1 MIAACSQAK
10 CGEHMAIDDQAQLSA
25 LIGSIYDTVLM
36 PTLWTGVVERASRF
50 VGGVG
55 ASIFRQDSVRKIGNS
70 YYHFGID
77 PHFERLYFEKYI
89 KFDPLS
95 AAYLT
100 LNVGDVSSSS
110 SIIPPAEFFETR
122 FYREWAHPQG
132 LVDNVFAV
140 LERSPTSIAAFI
152 VFRHE
157 RDGLADDAARQLL
170 GLIAPHLRRAV
181 LIGKVVDLRTIEAAT
196 FADTLDG
203 LSAGIFLVD
212 ATGRIVHANVAGH
225 GILAVGN
232 IFRSSAGRL
241 VARDQQVDE
250 VLHDAYRA
258 AENGDAAIG
267 TKGIAVS
274 LIARDGERHVAHIL
288 PLTSGARR
296 RADLAITATA
306 ALFVHKAALEKP
318 SRPEAIAKTYKLTPT
333 ELRVLLTLVEVGG
346 GPGVA
351 EALGISDGT
360 VKTHLGHLFQKTGV
374 HHQADLVKLVAG
386 FSSPLLD

>member
-1 MIAACSQAK
+1 MVTDGKA
-10 CGEHMAIDDQAQLSA
+10 HLSA
-25 LIGSIYDTVLM
+25 LIGSIYDAVLE
-36 PTLWTGVVERASRF
+36 PALWTGVVEMAGRF

-70 YYHFGID
+70 YYHSGID

-100 LNVGDVSSSS
+100 LEVGDVSSSS
-110 SIIPPAEFFETR
+110 IIIPPAEFFETR
-122 FYREWAHPQG
+122 FYREWARPQG
-132 LVDNVFAV
+132 LVDNVFAI

-157 RDGLADDAARQLL
+157 RDGLADAAARQLL

-181 LIGKVVDLRTIEAAT
+181 LIGKVIDLRTVEAAT

-203 LSAGIFLVD
+203 LNAGIFLVD
-212 ATGRIVHANVAGH
+212 ATGRIVHANAAGH
-225 GILAVGN
+225 GILAVGD
-232 IFRSSAGRL
+232 ILRSSAGRL
-241 VARDQQVDE
+241 VAHDQQVDE
-250 VLHDAYRA
+250 VLHDAFKA
-258 AENGDAAIG
+258 TEHGDAAMG
-267 TKGIAVS
+267 TKGIAVP

-296 RADLAITATA
+296 RAELAITATA
-306 ALFVHKAALEKP
+306 ALFVQKAVLETP
-318 SRPEAIAKTYKLTPT
+318 SRPEAIAKAYKLTPT

-346 GPGVA
+346 GPEVA
-351 EALGISDGT
+351 EALGIADGT
-360 VKTHLGHLFQKTGV
+360 VKTHLSHLFQKTGV
-374 HHQADLVKLVAG
+374 KHQVDLVRLVAG
-386 FSSPLLD
+386 FSSPIVG

>member
-1 MIAACSQAK
+1 
-10 CGEHMAIDDQAQLSA
+10 MATDDKAQLSA
-25 LIGSIYDTVLM
+25 LIGGIYDAVLE
-36 PTLWTGVVERASRF
+36 PALWAGVVESAGRF

-55 ASIFRQDSVRKIGNS
+55 ASIFRQDSIRKIGNS
-70 YYHFGID
+70 YYQFGID

-110 SIIPPAEFFETR
+110 NIIPPAEFFETR
-122 FYREWAHPQG
+122 FYREWARPQG
-132 LVDNVFAV
+132 LVDNVFAI

-157 RDGLADDAARQLL
+157 RDGLADDDARQLL

-181 LIGKVVDLRTIEAAT
+181 LIGKVIDLRTIEAAT

-203 LSAGIFLVD
+203 LNAGIFLVD
-212 ATGRIVHANVAGH
+212 ATGRIVHANAAGH
-225 GILAVGN
+225 GILAVGD
-232 IFRSSAGRL
+232 ILRSFAGRL
-241 VARDQQVDE
+241 VAHDQQVDE
-250 VLHDAYRA
+250 VLHDAFKA
-258 AENGDAAIG
+258 TEHGDGAIG
-267 TKGIAVS
+267 TKGIAVP

-296 RADLAITATA
+296 RAELAIAATA
-306 ALFVHKAALEKP
+306 ALFVQKAALEIP
-318 SRPEAIAKTYKLTPT
+318 SRPEAIAKAYKLTPT

-346 GPGVA
+346 GPEVA
-351 EALGISDGT
+351 EVLGIADGT
-360 VKTHLGHLFQKTGV
+360 VKTHLSHLFQKTGV
-374 HHQADLVKLVAG
+374 KHQVDLVRLVAG
-386 FSSPLLD
+386 FSSPIVG

>member
-1 MIAACSQAK
+1 MVT
-10 CGEHMAIDDQAQLSA
+10 DDKAHLSA
-25 LIGSIYDTVLM
+25 LIGSIYDAVLE
-36 PTLWTGVVERASRF
+36 PALWTGVVERAGKF

-77 PHFERLYFEKYI
+77 RRFERLYFEKYI

-100 LNVGDVSSSS
+100 LKVGDVSSSS
-110 SIIPPAEFFETR
+110 IIIPPAEFFETR
-122 FYREWAHPQG
+122 FYREWARPQG
-132 LVDNVFAV
+132 LVDNVFAI

-157 RDGLADDAARQLL
+157 RDGLADDDARQLL

-181 LIGKVVDLRTIEAAT
+181 LIGKVIDLRTIEAAT

-203 LSAGIFLVD
+203 LNAGIFLVD
-212 ATGRIVHANVAGH
+212 ATGRIVHANAAGH
-225 GILAVGN
+225 GILAVGD
-232 IFRSSAGRL
+232 ILRSFAGRL
-241 VARDQQVDE
+241 VAHDQQVDE
-250 VLHDAYRA
+250 VLHDAFKA
-258 AENGDAAIG
+258 TEHGDGAIG
-267 TKGIAVS
+267 TKGIAVP

-296 RADLAITATA
+296 RAELAITATA
-306 ALFVHKAALEKP
+306 ALFVQKAALEIP
-318 SRPEAIAKTYKLTPT
+318 SRPEAIAKAYKLTPT

-346 GPGVA
+346 GPEVA
-351 EALGISDGT
+351 KALGIADGT
-360 VKTHLGHLFQKTGV
+360 VKTHLSHLFQKTGV
-374 HHQADLVKLVAG
+374 KHQVDLVRLVAG
-386 FSSPLLD
+386 FSSPIVG

>member
-1 MIAACSQAK
+1 
-10 CGEHMAIDDQAQLSA
+10 MATDDNAQVSA
-25 LIGSIYDTVLM
+25 LIGGIYDAVLE
-36 PTLWTGVVERASRF
+36 PALWTGVVERAGRF

-55 ASIFRQDSVRKIGNS
+55 ASIFRQDSVRKVGNS

-77 PHFERLYFEKYI
+77 PHFERLYFEKFI

-100 LNVGDVSSSS
+100 LNIGDVSSSS
-110 SIIPPAEFFETR
+110 NIIPPAEFFETR
-122 FYREWAHPQG
+122 FYREWARPQG
-132 LVDNVFAV
+132 LVDNVFTI

-181 LIGKVVDLRTIEAAT
+181 LIGKLIDLRTIEAVT

-203 LSAGIFLVD
+203 LGAGIFLVD
-212 ATGRIVHANVAGH
+212 ATGRIVHANAAGQ
-225 GILAVGN
+225 GILAVGD
-232 IFRSSAGRL
+232 ILRSSAGRL

-250 VLHDAYRA
+250 VLHDAFKA
-258 AENGDAAIG
+258 AERGDAAIG
-267 TKGIAVS
+267 NKGIAIPLV
-274 LIARDGERHVAHIL
+274 ARDGKRHVAHIL
-288 PLTSGARR
+288 PLTSSSRR
-296 RADLAITATA
+296 RADLAVTATA
-306 ALFVHKAALEKP
+306 ALFVHKAALEAP
-318 SRPEAIAKTYKLTPT
+318 SRPEAIAKAFKLTPT

-346 GPGVA
+346 GPEVA
-351 EALGISDGT
+351 EALGIADGT
-360 VKTHLGHLFQKTGV
+360 VKTHLSHLFQKTGAK
-374 HHQADLVKLVAG
+374 HQVDLVRLVAG